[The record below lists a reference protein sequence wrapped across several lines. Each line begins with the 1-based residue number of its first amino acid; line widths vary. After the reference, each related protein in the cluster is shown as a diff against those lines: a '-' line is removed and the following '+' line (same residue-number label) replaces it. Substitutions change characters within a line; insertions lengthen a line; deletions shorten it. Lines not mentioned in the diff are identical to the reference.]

1 MLSFNRA
8 HRKQLVAQR
17 DVGKGGEFSSNA
29 LGHCELLVLAVLL
42 TSGDKYKHRHLYLLY
57 LFILTVLSAGS
68 AFISIQVR
76 WSIIAVPLSLN
87 PLQYRKQR
95 KRLVAMGGGHD
106 FPHYLDLCR
115 CLSVCSGSLPAV
127 LLSHL
132 VFAAQLSLTFSV
144 ILTLSG
150 LSTHG
155 HELTLTPRGSSGAPR
170 KDPALLTSPLAP
182 YFHGC

>member
-8 HRKQLVAQR
+8 HGKQLVAQR

-68 AFISIQVR
+68 AFISMQVR

-95 KRLVAMGGGHD
+95 KRLVAMGGGQG
-106 FPHYLDLCR
+106 FPHYLNLYR
-115 CLSVCSGSLPAV
+115 CLSVCSGSLAV
-127 LLSHL
+127 SSRFCRPTLVDVQCHPDPLRPLDTRPRAHL
-132 VFAAQLSLTFSV
+132 NSPW
-144 ILTLSG
+144 II
-150 LSTHG
+150 
-155 HELTLTPRGSSGAPR
+155 RSSA
-170 KDPALLTSPLAP
+170 
-182 YFHGC
+182 

>member
-95 KRLVAMGGGHD
+95 KRLVAVMIFHITWTFAGA
-106 FPHYLDLCR
+106 
-115 CLSVCSGSLPAV
+115 CLSVQGVSQQSCCLISFLPPNSRW
-127 LLSHL
+127 LS
-132 VFAAQLSLTFSV
+132 V
-144 ILTLSG
+144 
-150 LSTHG
+150 
-155 HELTLTPRGSSGAPR
+155 SSWPS
-170 KDPALLTSPLAP
+170 PASRHTATSSP
-182 YFHGC
+182 